1 MGAVSQLMRAFRE
14 DRLLARAMKNQALC
28 AVWLPSVKKSLHPTS
43 ETRCFPRR
51 ARGPLRSK
59 DTGVASALP
68 PALCPLLVHGE
79 RAPWTRTVTDLRP
92 RRDEHG
98 PRRVHASTP
107 RERSCAVS

>member
-79 RAPWTRTVTDLRP
+79 RAPWTRRLAKPEARGDGHSPRQAQDGLLRHT
-92 RRDEHG
+92 RAG
-98 PRRVHASTP
+98 Y
-107 RERSCAVS
+107 